1 MAKRTT
7 GTVTDQS
14 LIDSVVDIAPE
25 DITASFVEELFGE
38 FNGKVRCNPY
48 DLITV
53 PKGKYGIPGS
63 KRGVNVKPFT
73 TTVGKLIFNK
83 IYIQQNPSIY
93 EAFGWIDDIMTK
105 KAFNKLY
112 KKIGYL
118 LLEGDVDRDD
128 LKRFIMSTQFTMP
141 FIQFLS
147 PSFTDAMLLSSKS
160 IGKEKS
166 KKLKENKV
174 ALDAGD
180 IKVADQISNELMDY
194 SKELLADDPCMDMF
208 NSGAGGDFGNH
219 FKNMFIM
226 KGTVR
231 DPDPNKGYNFI
242 SSNYIDGVSE
252 DEYAALANTLA
263 EGPYSRS
270 KKTETGG
277 WWEKLLLYATQHLQ
291 LLEPGSDC
299 GTKRYI
305 IETITEDN
313 IEDMMYNYVIQ
324 GSKLVEIT
332 SKNRD
337 QFIGKTVKM
346 RYSAMCEAKDGFCNM
361 CAGNL
366 WYRLGI
372 RKIGVITPQIASK
385 LKNVAMKAFHDSN
398 VKLTSMNVE
407 EAFMP
412 DAVIM
417 ESTGVYEFTPEAIK
431 ESGY

>member
-93 EAFGWIDDIMTK
+93 EAFGWVDDIMTK

-118 LLEGDVDRDD
+118 LLEGDVERDD

-194 SKELLADDPCMDMF
+194 SKELLANDPCMDMF
-208 NSGAGGDFGNH
+208 NSGAGSDFGNH

-313 IEDMMYNYVIQ
+313 VEDMMYNYVIQ
-324 GSKLVEIT
+324 GNKLVEIT

-346 RYSAMCEAKDGFCNM
+346 RYSAMCEAKNGFCNM

-412 DAVIM
+412 DAVIV
-417 ESTGVYEFTPEAIK
+417 ESTGVYELTPEAIK